1 MSSLRSPRRVAIVGA
16 GIAGLAA
23 AWQIHRESPD
33 IHVDIFEATDR
44 IGGKLLT
51 IEGEL
56 SALDMG
62 AEAFIARRQDMLDLV
77 EDLGLTDRL
86 VYSSLTTSR
95 MYVGGQL
102 RGFPPAGMMGIPVTP
117 DGLEDYLTKET
128 LARITCE
135 SNPSVTPPM
144 QWSVGS
150 DVSIGGLVRERYGDD
165 VADRL
170 VDSMLGGIYSAHAD
184 DVGLRAALPGLAAQF
199 DQMAAAGEPVSVSGA
214 IKQMLAARTAPP
226 AHGAPPKTAS
236 SGEGASAPARKP
248 TFATLVGGFADIYEA
263 LAEQSGADIY
273 VDSFVTGI
281 SGDSATGFTV
291 DGVSAQDDQGN
302 SVRHT
307 YDRVIVATPAP
318 TAARLLRT
326 VSPEA
331 AGALANQH
339 VANSVVV
346 SLRIQLDDGVPVP
359 EYSGALVATGEPDV
373 HAKAFTLT
381 SNKWPHLASKLPS
394 GQVLVRCS
402 FGYFG
407 DDTYPKMDPEEL
419 TELALEDFDTVFGI
433 RGEIVEAYVQTWFG
447 GLPVYGV
454 GHNDLVATVLEA
466 LPERLSV
473 TGAWVDGVG
482 VPAVITHAR
491 RIASEAVA
499 PGSVPLPADVK

>member
-1 MSSLRSPRRVAIVGA
+1 MSTQRDSGTSTVGRIAIIGA

-23 AWQIHRESPD
+23 AWQIHRDSPTTR
-33 IHVDIFEATDR
+33 VDVFEATDR

-77 EDLGLTDRL
+77 EELGLSDRL
-86 VYSSLTTSR
+86 VYSSLATSR
-95 MYVGGQL
+95 MYVGGEL
-102 RGFPPAGMMGIPVTP
+102 RGFPPAGMMGIPAAA
-117 DGLEDYLTKET
+117 DGLEDYLSPTT

-144 QWSVGS
+144 QWTHGS

-184 DVGLRAALPGLAAQF
+184 DVGLRAALPGLAVQF
-199 DQMAAAGEPVSVSGA
+199 DQMAAAGEPVSLSGA
-214 IKQMLAARTAPP
+214 IKQMLASRTVPP
-226 AHGAPPKTAS
+226 AHGAPPKTAD
-236 SGEGASAPARKP
+236 SGSGTKPPARKP
-248 TFATLVGGFADIYEA
+248 TFATLAGGFADIYEA

-291 DGVSAQDDQGN
+291 DGVSAHDEAGE

-318 TAARLLRT
+318 TTSRLLRT
-326 VSPEA
+326 VSPVA
-331 AGALANQH
+331 AGAVANQH

-346 SLRIQLDDGVPVP
+346 SLRIQLDDGVTVP

-373 HAKAFTLT
+373 HAKAFTLSST
-381 SNKWPHLASKLPS
+381 KWPHLAEKLPG

-419 TELALEDFDTVFGI
+419 TELALKDFDTVFGI
-433 RGEIVEAYVQTWFG
+433 HGEIVEAYVQTWFG

-454 GHNDLVATVLEA
+454 GHNELVATVLQA
-466 LPERLSV
+466 LPDGLFV

-491 RIASEAVA
+491 RIATSAVA
-499 PGSVPLPADVK
+499 ATVEK